1 MGFQYNMVFWV
12 YLISIFLLFSSPYSS
27 SSSIS
32 SSSSSSYDPLKK
44 YLKYNETEQFLAQLA
59 NEYPDLIELS
69 SIGWSV
75 EHRKLTVIKISSNSN
90 QSRALLK
97 PMFKYVANMH
107 GNEAVGR
114 QLVLYLAKYLVQN
127 YGKVS

>member
-1 MGFQYNMVFWV
+1 MGFESNMVFWV
-12 YLISIFLLFSSPYSS
+12 YLISIFLLFSSPYSL

-32 SSSSSSYDPLKK
+32 SSSSSFDPLKK
-44 YLKYNETEQFLAQLA
+44 YLKYNETEHFLAQLA
-59 NEYPDLIELS
+59 NEYPNLIELS

-107 GNEAVGR
+107 GNEVVGR
-114 QLVLYLAKYLVQN
+114 QMVLYLAKYLVEN